1 MTIKVEAT
9 FHMLTE
15 SMRYEMY
22 TESGQ
27 EELRVYAKHNAD
39 CPIRFKMDEI
49 KDLLE
54 FLQYVEEHK
63 YNV

>member
-1 MTIKVEAT
+1 
-9 FHMLTE
+9 MLTE

-49 KDLLE
+49 KDLQE